1 MIFLIKIGK
10 YFIESLQQLG
20 QVIFFI
26 VEIFVK
32 FIRNG
37 VKLNE
42 VRKQIFAQGV
52 QSIGIIALTSLATGM
67 VLAIQSVVILSRF
80 GAKEYIS
87 QLVSLSL
94 VRELSPVLG
103 SIIFAGKAGSKMA
116 AEISS
121 MKVSEQLLATRAMG
135 VDPEEYFILP
145 RIIACILVLPIL
157 IVISEILGVFGG
169 YVIGVWEANIPH
181 AIYLHKTIAAITLV
195 DFIGGLIKTLFFAL
209 IISIICCFEGYQA
222 RGGSIGVGEYTTKA
236 VALCCIYVISFN
248 FILTKVILTFWG

>member
-1 MIFLIKIGK
+1 MSFLIKIGG
-10 YFIESLQQLG
+10 YLIESLQQLG
-20 QVIFFI
+20 KILFFI
-26 VEIFVK
+26 SEILSK
-32 FIRNG
+32 FLRNG
-37 VKLNE
+37 TKLTE
-42 VRKQIFAQGV
+42 VMKQIYSQGV
-52 QSIGIIALTSLATGM
+52 QSIGIIALTSLAMGM

-80 GAKEYIS
+80 GAKEYVA

-135 VDPEEYFILP
+135 VDPVEYFIIP
-145 RIIACILVLPIL
+145 RIVACVIVLPIL

-169 YVIGVWEANIPH
+169 FIIGVWDANIPYG
-181 AIYLHKTIAAITLV
+181 IYLHKTVIAITLV
-195 DFIGGLIKTLFFAL
+195 DFIGGMIKTLFFAL

-222 RGGSIGVGEYTTKA
+222 KGGSIGVGEYTTKS

-248 FILTKVILTFWG
+248 FILTKIILTFWG